1 MICAEGT
8 ISVSAGKSD
17 LNVAGD
23 ISLAE
28 AIVKIRK
35 ANSKQGGGLQLW
47 GTKIGLAEGTLE
59 HVGMLTQKASVPKS
73 PD

>member
-1 MICAEGT
+1 MICAERP
-8 ISVSAGKSD
+8 ISESAGKSD

-23 ISLAE
+23 ISLAK
-28 AIVKIRK
+28 AIAKMRK
-35 ANSKQGGGLQLW
+35 ANSEQGGGLQLW

-59 HVGMLTQKASVPKS
+59 HFGILTQKAGVPES

>member
-1 MICAEGT
+1 MICAERP
-8 ISVSAGKSD
+8 ISESAGKSD

-23 ISLAE
+23 ISLAK
-28 AIVKIRK
+28 AFVKMWK
-35 ANSKQGGGLQLW
+35 ANSEQRGGLQLW